1 MSLLDLIIALMVAAL
16 VAVVTTPLAARVAA
30 SLGIIDRPNDRKAS
44 RRGGIPLL
52 GGLAV
57 AAGSFAGLAVLYF
70 RESDALLSG
79 DQLPGFVAGAVVL
92 ILVGVWD
99 DRFDLG
105 AWQKLPFQ
113 LLAAAIAVEAGFAV
127 EYFSNPFAEDAPYL
141 VPAWLK
147 WPITLGWI
155 MVVTNAMNLMDGLDG
170 LATGIGAIIAATL
183 TVICWQADQTSGLVI
198 GVIMLGALLGF
209 LPFNFPPARI
219 FLGDAGALFI
229 GYCLALASIQ
239 GYRKAALLTF
249 LVPLLALAVPLLDTL
264 LSVFRRLRSG
274 KAIFSADDMHIHHRL
289 LRREGST
296 RQAVLWLY
304 FQTACFGIIAIS
316 FSQLK
321 SYSAIIFLVAV
332 AILTIRLLKN
342 LGLFEPEPLPSVD
355 SDNGVESGAA
365 SDAESHVEADE
376 QS

>member
-70 RESDALLSG
+70 RESDDLLSG